1 MNSMTHYMAL
11 IMGNQPWNLFTFMAI
26 PVILAETL
34 TITEFIVLFNRKKRG
49 AALGEIAIALEG
61 NQPSNKQDSS
71 IARKINKF
79 VGIVG
84 GLYFTGIFAYLFTT
98 AAVPLT
104 INGQWDTWV
113 DVVALGFYLSRVLF
127 LLPIA
132 LMDLGLIFKNKSEEE
147 RSQIHFK
154 LIVGFLI
161 VAHINMIFGMLS
173 PDVVRI
179 APPMGNMKM

>member
-1 MNSMTHYMAL
+1 MAL
-11 IMGNQPWNLFTFMAI
+11 IMGNQPWNLFIFMAI
-26 PVILAETL
+26 PVIMAETL
-34 TITEFIVLFNRKKRG
+34 TITEFVVLFNRKKRG
-49 AALGEIAIALEG
+49 VALGEVAVALEG
-61 NQPSNKQDSS
+61 THSSNTQNDG
-71 IARKINKF
+71 IAKKINKF

-84 GLYFTGIFAYLFTT
+84 GLYFTGIFVYLFTT

-127 LLPIA
+127 LLPLA

-147 RSQIHFK
+147 KSQIHFK

-161 VAHINMIFGMLS
+161 VAHINMIFGMVS
-173 PDVVRI
+173 PDVARV

>member
-11 IMGNQPWNLFTFMAI
+11 IMGNQPWNLLIFMAI

-34 TITEFIVLFNRKKRG
+34 TITEFIVLFNKKKNG
-49 AALGEIAIALEG
+49 TAFGEVAAELEST
-61 NQPSNKQDSS
+61 QLFNKQKEST
-71 IARKINKF
+71 AKKINKF

-84 GLYFTGIFAYLFTT
+84 GLYFTVIFAYLLAT
-98 AAVPLT
+98 AAIPLT
-104 INGQWDTWV
+104 INGEWDTWV
-113 DVVALGFYLSRVLF
+113 DVVALGFYLSRVLC

-147 RSQIHFK
+147 KLQIHFK
-154 LIVGFLI
+154 LIVVFLI

-173 PDVVRI
+173 PDVVRM